1 MENCRIW
8 CSPWDPSPSPA
19 NRGTAGSGVQAAHCG
34 AAVTIRSRPPRASCL
49 CHGHSNLKRSHGA
62 DLCERLCSVHLQPS
76 RGVLPSAPGW
86 GLSSC
91 AHRQLQEAPGTVS
104 LWQRCPECAAGGRW
118 SARFPS
124 LLPLAVP
131 HCCPCLREAL
141 EALVQTVNPGEDRF
155 QGSWQGLQDPSPLGD
170 SYSSCSGATASCFLL
185 GLLDAM
191 RCCGGG
197 SRSAREPCGAA
208 WGMSCTRSDSTPCEQ
223 LWWRQRSQKATWAS
237 SDTSDRAGGRHRG

>member
-1 MENCRIW
+1 MLTSVSGCAVCT
-8 CSPWDPSPSPA
+8 CSPPGVSFPLP
-19 NRGTAGSGVQAAHCG
+19 RAGAS
-34 AAVTIRSRPPRASCL
+34 AAVLTGSYRRHLAQ
-49 CHGHSNLKRSHGA
+49 SHFGSA
-62 DLCERLCSVHLQPS
+62 APSVLLVE
-76 RGVLPSAPGW
+76 GGLPA
-86 GLSSC
+86 
-91 AHRQLQEAPGTVS
+91 
-104 LWQRCPECAAGGRW
+104 
-118 SARFPS
+118 FPS

-170 SYSSCSGATASCFLL
+170 SYSGCSGATASCFLL

-197 SRSAREPCGAA
+197 SRSAREPSGAA
-208 WGMSCTRSDSTPCEQ
+208 WGMNCTRSDSTPCEQ